1 MAVVGGSAGWL
12 FVGLCFG
19 AWALAETDAGFSQ
32 CSQSFYKGTPPGGLS
47 GGHLQ
52 ARCHRPGSGPSFA
65 SLHSTS
71 CDSPVL
77 SAFCLR
83 RTWGGTHAGEDGGPE
98 EDTEDV
104 QVSTRLS
111 LLRTGTEEQD
121 ESQSDRADV
130 PVTTPALLRRDGYN
144 LYASPDT
151 PANLWDAL
159 LSELV
164 RNTIHPQCGALGGDL
179 YVLTGRGAA
188 GEWGQGCE
196 PGLFWSAMCCVVP
209 DDVSVFNVGVVKVG
223 EEEARVLDVKGLE
236 EVVGVEGAFSGDCG
250 EAGGG
255 GGGGVVTIALFKSA
269 LQQVAQMHD
278 AAALPD
284 SSDGLAESATLADS
298 YDTLTESAT
307 LADSYDTLTE
317 SATQA
322 DSYDTLTESATQDD
336 SSDTLTE
343 SATQAASYDTL
354 TESATQADSY
364 DTLTESATQAD
375 SSDTLTESATQAAS
389 YDTLT
394 ESATQPD
401 PVEALAES
409 SLAESAATQSAD
421 APSEEAEGG
430 SATVRS
436 GPLSTREDPNAHA
449 SAPKISEEPQG
460 NSTLLYLLSCSL
472 WLITAPL
479 RPVTS
484 TLAQLPGQVTH
495 VIQEDLAVLSSLPG
509 GACSIVYNV
518 VGDAAL
524 GALGAVSLA
533 GRAGAAC
540 VSQVYACTSP
550 LVGTLLTTCQEGVT
564 GVGTLTSDGAGILGW
579 VSNRAW
585 SVSKYFGGRTWEQSR
600 DFLWAVLG
608 ELGSQ
613 SKRVGGGLGK
623 LALRGGKGV
632 ANTVCLAGRVVG
644 GVVTVAVETVK
655 EVFGDD

>member
-77 SAFCLR
+77 SAFRLR

-104 QVSTRLS
+104 Q
-111 LLRTGTEEQD
+111 TGTEEQD
-121 ESQSDRADV
+121 ESQSDRKDV

-179 YVLTGRGAA
+179 YVLTGRGAS

-236 EVVGVEGAFSGDCG
+236 EVVGVE
-250 EAGGG
+250 
-255 GGGGVVTIALFKSA
+255 
-269 LQQVAQMHD
+269 
-278 AAALPD
+278 
-284 SSDGLAESATLADS
+284 
-298 YDTLTESAT
+298 
-307 LADSYDTLTE
+307 
-317 SATQA
+317 
-322 DSYDTLTESATQDD
+322 
-336 SSDTLTE
+336 
-343 SATQAASYDTL
+343 
-354 TESATQADSY
+354 
-364 DTLTESATQAD
+364 
-375 SSDTLTESATQAAS
+375 
-389 YDTLT
+389 

-421 APSEEAEGG
+421 APSEEAEGR

-449 SAPKISEEPQG
+449 SAPKISAEPQG

-550 LVGTLLTTCQEGVT
+550 LVGTLLSTCQEGVT

-579 VSNRAW
+579 VANRAW
-585 SVSKYFGGRTWEQSR
+585 SVSKFFGGRTWEQSR